1 MKLIVPEWV
10 HHDEKPIFSIDI
22 HPHGNKF
29 AIGGLGIDSGRVT
42 IWNLIPV
49 LNNDLEQDSNNTPK
63 LLCQM
68 DNHLSCV
75 NCVRWSCNGEFL
87 ATGSDDKLVMIWRKT
102 ATKSGAFGTG
112 GMKQNVENWKCTH
125 TLRGH
130 SGDVLD
136 LAWSPQDRWLA
147 TSSVDNSIIIWDA
160 LNFPTIIAILKGHTG
175 LVKGVTWDPVGKF
188 LASQSDDKTV
198 RIWKTLDWT
207 SQSTITE
214 PFEECGG
221 TTHVLRL
228 AWSPDGQ
235 YLVSAHAMNNG
246 VPTAQIIE
254 RDGWKCDKDFV
265 GHRKAITC
273 VRFNSAI
280 LNREISGSSKPQ
292 KYCCL
297 AMGSRDKSLSIWS
310 TNMNRPTVVL
320 DEVFQDS
327 VLDIAWSSNGYLLMA
342 CSSDGTVACL
352 QFEKDELGVPL
363 TIEEK
368 NELYQRIY
376 GKDISLDFSNQAN
389 KDIIL
394 ENSEMLSTSTKE
406 SALVPS
412 FFKESRPAPAPA
424 PVQEKSD
431 SFTISISSST
441 SSTSSIASPKRINT
455 QVETR
460 TADGKRR
467 ITPRFIPVT
476 EEPINSSS
484 EKTSIVSSSQPQQ
497 SQPSQQQPMNI
508 TRSDSFSSSGTVK
521 SSSAPLTA
529 STSEIQ
535 GGFTTADQIRLDAR
549 IKKIVPPAKVI
560 NIDSKYNMQQVIGSD
575 KKTEIS
581 AIPVHMH
588 RPDAGNPKPFTGS
601 LFKVV
606 GNLRITVQNKAATT
620 LIGHLTRVTCTLAD
634 KKKWE
639 IHIDS
644 PVVTF
649 NCCSRFIMACSNDGT
664 LRFIETQSGMLLL
677 PVITLATPVVLCS
690 ISSNLANAGV
700 LTKNCELRI
709 WNIEEKRKVMSIECA
724 DVISKGAAN
733 ALFVNDHGDPFITLS
748 DGAAYSYS
756 KDLECWLKLSS
767 GDLMSKM
774 LLSRHIGANFVRN
787 MKQCP
792 LTTIQSFGKG
802 FNIKTNALDMIPE
815 QWPHTM
821 ELLFLENQ
829 IKLCE
834 TLTSSDE
841 TRFWYAA
848 LGSKMASHGTESH
861 IRKLLD
867 NLLSHHICGKSKDA
881 KVYLEILLDKLRRES
896 KWQRLFME
904 YNEQIS

>member
-1 MKLIVPEWV
+1 MKILIPEWV

-29 AIGGLGIDSGRVT
+29 AIGGLGADAGRVT
-42 IWNLIPV
+42 IWNLSPV
-49 LNNDLEQDSNNTPK
+49 LNNDSDKESSVPK

-75 NCVRWSCNGEFL
+75 NCVRWSYNGEYL

-112 GMKQNVENWKCTH
+112 GMKQNVENWRCMH

-147 TSSVDNSIIIWDA
+147 TSSVDNSIIVWDA
-160 LNFPTIIAILKGHTG
+160 LNFPTMIAILKGHTG

-198 RIWKTLDWT
+198 RIWKTTDWT
-207 SQSTITE
+207 CQSSITD

-254 RDGWKCDKDFV
+254 REGWKCDKDFV

-280 LNREISGSSKPQ
+280 LNREIAGVSKPQ

-310 TNMNRPTVVL
+310 TNMNRPTIVL
-320 DEVFQDS
+320 DDVFQDS

-342 CSSDGTVACL
+342 CSSDGTVACI
-352 QFEKDELGVPL
+352 QFEKNELGTPL

-376 GKDISLDFSNQAN
+376 GKDINLDFNQA

-394 ENSEMLSTSTKE
+394 ENSEMLSTSSKE
-406 SALVPS
+406 SLLVPS
-412 FFKESRPAPAPA
+412 FSSNQKRPEPTPIATSKTPFAA
-424 PVQEKSD
+424 
-431 SFTISISSST
+431 ST
-441 SSTSSIASPKRINT
+441 LQQQTTQSPQKRINT
-455 QVETR
+455 QLETR
-460 TADGKRR
+460 TVDGKRR

-476 EEPINSSS
+476 DEPLDTASEKSAVLISSQEQTTLVKSDSITSSS
-484 EKTSIVSSSQPQQ
+484 SVNPISINDSASEKE
-497 SQPSQQQPMNI
+497 
-508 TRSDSFSSSGTVK
+508 
-521 SSSAPLTA
+521 SA
-529 STSEIQ
+529 
-535 GGFTTADQIRLDAR
+535 FVTADQIRLDAR
-549 IKKIVPPAKVI
+549 IKKIIPPTKPI
-560 NIDSKYNMQQVIGSD
+560 NLDAKYNMEESNGE
-575 KKTEIS
+575 KKATN
-581 AIPVHMH
+581 APIPLHMH

-606 GNLRITVQNKAATT
+606 GNLRITVVNETNQT
-620 LIGHLTRVTCTLAD
+620 LIGPLTRVTCTMAE
-634 KKKWE
+634 KKIWE
-639 IHIDS
+639 LHIDS
-644 PVVTF
+644 PIVIF
-649 NCCSRFIMACSNDGT
+649 NCCSRFIMTCSNDGT

-690 ISSNLANAGV
+690 ISANLANAAI

-709 WNIEEKRKVMSIECA
+709 WNIEKKCKVQSMDCS

-733 ALFVNDHGDPFITLS
+733 ALFVNDHGDPFITLC
-748 DGAAYSYS
+748 DGASYSFS
-756 KDLECWLKLSS
+756 KDLDCWLKLSS
-767 GDLMSKM
+767 ADLMSKIF
-774 LLSRHIGANFVRN
+774 LSRHIGSNFTRN

-802 FNIKTNALDMIPE
+802 FNVKTNALDMIPD

-841 TRFWYAA
+841 IRFWYAA
-848 LGSKMASHGTESH
+848 LGTKLATHGTEQR
-861 IRKLLD
+861 IRKVLDGLL
-867 NLLSHHICGKSKDA
+867 NNHMCGKGDKNSKI
-881 KVYLEILLDKLRRES
+881 YLEILLDKMKKES

-904 YNEQIS
+904 YNEQIC